1 MMQDSQKKA
10 EGLSPKVLF
19 EASENRERE
28 REGERER
35 ETEGYRLLQPSPGER
50 KKDKYKWINVCVYI
64 YILIYER
71 AAFGVYLALL
81 FYSLM
86 FEYLKW

>member
-50 KKDKYKWINVCVYI
+50 KKDKYK
-64 YILIYER
+64 
-71 AAFGVYLALL
+71 
-81 FYSLM
+81 
-86 FEYLKW
+86 

>member
-28 REGERER
+28 RGRERER
-35 ETEGYRLLQPSPGER
+35 QRDIGYSSPALAKER
-50 KKDKYKWINVCVYI
+50 RINI
-64 YILIYER
+64 NE
-71 AAFGVYLALL
+71 
-81 FYSLM
+81 
-86 FEYLKW
+86 